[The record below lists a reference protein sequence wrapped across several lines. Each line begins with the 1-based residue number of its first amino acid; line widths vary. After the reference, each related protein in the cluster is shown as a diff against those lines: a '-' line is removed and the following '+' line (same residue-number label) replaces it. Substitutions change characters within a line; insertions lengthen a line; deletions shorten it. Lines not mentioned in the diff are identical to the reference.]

1 MFTVIFHDEAEK
13 EFVALPAAI
22 RAKMSR
28 ILAKS
33 WRPTH
38 VSFVSQIPNP
48 WATGCLKSGQW
59 APISHEDC
67 GYIRAVSVFFC

>member
-22 RAKMSR
+22 RARMSR
-28 ILAKS
+28 ILAKLES
-33 WRPTH
+33 NPRQLREPDTK
-38 VSFVSQIPNP
+38 P
-48 WATGCLKSGQW
+48 WATGYLKSGQW

-67 GYIRAVSVFFC
+67 GYIRAGSAFFY

>member
-28 ILAKS
+28 ILVKLEA
-33 WRPTH
+33 
-38 VSFVSQIPNP
+38 N
-48 WATGCLKSGQW
+48 
-59 APISHEDC
+59 PISTWLFP
-67 GYIRAVSVFFC
+67 ISLILN

>member
-28 ILAKS
+28 ILAKLEA
-33 WRPTH
+33 TH
-38 VSFVSQIPNP
+38 VSFVSLIPNP
-48 WATGCLKSGQW
+48 WATGCSKSGQW
-59 APISHEDC
+59 APISQEDC
-67 GYIRAVSVFFC
+67 GYIRAVSAFFC